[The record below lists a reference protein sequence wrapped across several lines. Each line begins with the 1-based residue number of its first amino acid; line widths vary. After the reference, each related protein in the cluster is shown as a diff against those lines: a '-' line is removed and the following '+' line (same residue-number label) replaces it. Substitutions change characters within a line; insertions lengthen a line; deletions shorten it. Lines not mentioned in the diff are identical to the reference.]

1 MHGCLDCFEVN
12 DASKL
17 IFVKRGS
24 ADERAIHIWLIH
36 QIVYAF
42 RGYASAV
49 ENPNSVRGFLIVHV
63 RKD

>member
-12 DASKL
+12 DTSKL
-17 IFVKRGS
+17 IFVQRGS
-24 ADERAIHIWLIH
+24 ADERAVDIWLIH
-36 QIVYAF
+36 QIVNAF

-49 ENPNSVRGFLIVHV
+49 ENSNTFCGFLIVHV